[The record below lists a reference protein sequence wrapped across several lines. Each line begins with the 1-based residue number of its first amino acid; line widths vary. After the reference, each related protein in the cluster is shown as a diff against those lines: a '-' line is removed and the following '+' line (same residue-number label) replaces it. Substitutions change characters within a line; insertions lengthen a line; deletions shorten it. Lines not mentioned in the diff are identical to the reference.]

1 MAIPPMRIIKRKRE
15 GVEYFY
21 LQHAVREN
29 GNVRTIERYL
39 GRQIPGDIEQ
49 RKVALLAE
57 ARTVMYQQLETIRQN
72 FQNEWKRYPP
82 SAQEHELREI
92 AIAFTYNTNAI
103 EGSTITLA
111 ETREILE
118 GEISPRKSL
127 KDIRE
132 TEAHATTFLKMLKE
146 KEKIS
151 SALLLRWHA
160 EVFGETKP
168 DLAGKFR
175 EYGVRV
181 GSYRAPDWQDVT
193 KLMNALIAFI
203 EKNGK
208 MNAVEFSARAH
219 CRFEKI
225 HPFGDG
231 NGRIGR
237 LLMNHLLWHA
247 GYPMLII
254 EKKKRQAYY
263 RALGKDE
270 EGFVQYFFRTYLNAH
285 RRWMQ

>member
-1 MAIPPMRIIKRKRE
+1 MRVIKRERK

-29 GNVRTIERYL
+29 GNVRTIEHYL
-39 GRQIPGDIEQ
+39 GREIPKDIEH
-49 RKVALLAE
+49 RKAALLAE
-57 ARTVMYQQLETIRQN
+57 ARTAVYHQFETIRQN
-72 FQNEWKRYPP
+72 FQKEWKRYPK
-82 SAQEHELREI
+82 SAQERELQEI

-118 GEISPRKSL
+118 GEIAPRKSL

-132 TEAHATTFLKMLKE
+132 TEAHATVFLKMLKE
-146 KEKIS
+146 KEKIT

-160 EVFGETKP
+160 MIFGETKT

-175 EYGVRV
+175 DYGVRV
-181 GSYRAPDWQDVT
+181 GAYRAPDWQEV
-193 KLMNALIAFI
+193 KQLMSDLGGFI
-203 EKNGK
+203 LKNNT
-208 MNAVEFSARAH
+208 MHIVELAGRAH
-219 CRFEKI
+219 YRFEKI

-237 LLMNHLLWHA
+237 LLMNHLLWYS

-254 EKKKRQAYY
+254 EKKKRKAYY
-263 RALGKDE
+263 HALGKDE
-270 EGFVQYFFRTYLNAH
+270 EGFVQYFLKTYLAAH
-285 RRWMQ
+285 RKQTK